1 MSQTDQFLKTPSNT
15 HATSSTPARSYRK
28 HAIAAG
34 VFFLVTDVTAIAAAL
49 LYEPF
54 IQDADFVTSTGSDFP
69 IRLGAFLEILL
80 TIAILGT
87 ALALYPVLK
96 RRHQP
101 LAFGYVVGRASEAA
115 IITVGILSLLAVLT
129 LRSGFVPGTDD
140 PATYTAISQ
149 AFVALHDWT
158 FLFGPHVVLSLNAAI
173 LGYLLVSSKLVPRW
187 IGLIALVDGPLLFV
201 SSIAMLFGAYTP
213 TSPIA
218 VSIGLPMLAFEVCF
232 AVWLIAKG
240 FDRKAFAA
248 LDARDG

>member
-1 MSQTDQFLKTPSNT
+1 MFQTHQLLKTPSTT

-28 HAIAAG
+28 HAIVVG

-69 IRLGAFLEILL
+69 LRLGAFLEILL
-80 TIAILGT
+80 AIGILGT

-96 RRHQP
+96 RRNQP
-101 LAFGYVVGRASEAA
+101 LASAYIVGRALEAA
-115 IITVGILSLLAVLT
+115 IIIVGILSLLAVLT
-129 LRSGFVPGTDD
+129 LRSGFAPGADD
-140 PATYTAISQ
+140 PATYTAVSQ
-149 AFVALHDWT
+149 ALIALHDWT
-158 FLFGPHVVLSLNAAI
+158 FLFGPHVVLSLNATI

-187 IGLIALVDGPLLFV
+187 IGLIALVDGPLLFA
-201 SSIAMLFGAYTP
+201 SSVAMLFGAYEP

-218 VSIGLPMLAFEVCF
+218 ISLGLPMLAFEVSF

-240 FDRKAFAA
+240 FDRKAVAS
-248 LDARDG
+248 LDARDA